1 MSAADPEHIA
11 FACLAQL
18 LFDISDTV
26 DRIGS
31 NPLEWHSR
39 GYGACD
45 HCRRKLW
52 FGRKACVGRHVCGFQ
67 TIGIVG
73 PFLRKIQRA
82 IDERM
87 AMTRKVGSED
97 ADLAICNLACR
108 TSVLPRHTARRLALL
123 EKAGLVDDEDR
134 IVICQMLD
142 DIVADNIAQ
151 GIGIPIPATKD
162 RLLPPWTRIAS
173 CLRAHPTGLALLIAE
188 QTLQK
193 KACVPRNTFLPEQR
207 TYPLLNLPKR
217 RRPQRKRL
225 FNRRCLRPRSSN
237 HGCPWI
243 QKSSERATVMLGD
256 PRVVPSFRCTFLP
269 DMPPSPTTGS
279 PYIVS
284 SNFTM
289 PTWSS
294 PHPNRLDTPK
304 THAIR
309 STRAL
314 TFAASLVY
322 NCYGLSACSPPLDG
336 SDWDTTQPPEAFTS
350 RLSTGR
356 SPFPTLDMTTT
367 SIGLLCRRD
376 LHPLEWQ
383 LASLH

>member
-1 MSAADPEHIA
+1 MTAVG
-11 FACLAQL
+11 C
-18 LFDISDTV
+18 DTV
-26 DRIGS
+26 EV
-31 NPLEWHSR
+31 NPPQHSIKQR
-39 GYGACD
+39 E
-45 HCRRKLW
+45 K
-52 FGRKACVGRHVCGFQ
+52 CG
-67 TIGIVG
+67 
-73 PFLRKIQRA
+73 
-82 IDERM
+82 
-87 AMTRKVGSED
+87 
-97 ADLAICNLACR
+97 
-108 TSVLPRHTARRLALL
+108 
-123 EKAGLVDDEDR
+123 
-134 IVICQMLD
+134 
-142 DIVADNIAQ
+142 
-151 GIGIPIPATKD
+151 
-162 RLLPPWTRIAS
+162 
-173 CLRAHPTGLALLIAE
+173 
-188 QTLQK
+188 
-193 KACVPRNTFLPEQR
+193 
-207 TYPLLNLPKR
+207 
-217 RRPQRKRL
+217 
-225 FNRRCLRPRSSN
+225 
-237 HGCPWI
+237 
-243 QKSSERATVMLGD
+243 LGD

-269 DMPPSPTTGS
+269 DMPPSPTTRS

-284 SNFTM
+284 SKFTM

-304 THAIR
+304 TPAIR